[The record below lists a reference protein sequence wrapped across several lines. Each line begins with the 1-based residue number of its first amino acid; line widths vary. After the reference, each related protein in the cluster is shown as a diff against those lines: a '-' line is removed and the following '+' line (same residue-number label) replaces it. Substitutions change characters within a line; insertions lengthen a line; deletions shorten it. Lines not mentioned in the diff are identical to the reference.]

1 MQTVVDVGVRP
12 DAGEPG
18 DLAFQAPEHEPG
30 LGLEEPARVG
40 HGPVHGGGCEG
51 QQQGGLVGGLEH
63 GGRSPRGLA
72 LLVADPVDQGIH
84 IPVAG
89 QVGGHDPETG
99 TAHGMAAVEVA
110 SPDDGLRLQGMAD
123 GDDRRPALQEACS
136 QRSRDGLGSHAGDY
150 GHVLGESCG
159 GLVRVGRGHGLVSY
173 AAEDP
178 GQILL
183 AAFACLVGVPDG
195 LIVHLASGS
204 YEAQAAA
211 VVIMLVVDVSQ
222 ILAGAGPAVVEED
235 GARGLEPWL
244 HLLGPVAAQLGI
256 DGGHNGC
263 ILILARLDGRRL
275 KPQLVQEEAGSGGQH
290 TLRAGH
296 LGCEGIQGSGVD
308 HGTASGTTCRG
319 HGDRDTMALGHL
331 LNSLVNQRVGRRH
344 CGDGFSGQER
354 QITATRGGTLT
365 GVQDQAGHGGRNPA
379 RTQLPD
385 IGDPLLNL
393 LQLEAGGAEEVT
405 DALTHDVG
413 EHRAKG
419 PIVRSHLVHQGAQVG
434 HAGLGCTIHAGHTQ
448 LRADVHQQLVA
459 PGGNAIGQGVGGV
472 GLPNLLGADLGGVGQ
487 QDGDGVRCLEGQVG
501 HLGTRRTSGRRGRSR
516 SRILGCRRGRSRSWS
531 RIRCRGGRSS
541 LSRFSAG
548 VLGRSC
554 GLLLHCGHGIGV
566 GQIDPAL
573 VPAQVVDAHVT
584 LAEVGQL
591 QGLGAQVGQ
600 GGRMAQPYLDQ
611 LLHAQAALLGSVEH
625 DRLGLDPAHRRGELP
640 GEQLSQQQ
648 TAQLLVVG
656 RILVPDLG
664 IVQSLLDAFG
674 RNHLQDGGRELLGHL
689 EGPCNQ
695 VGYVATLQA
704 GVVDVLGQQGV
715 QGVAE
720 LGHPLAQQGG
730 VEGHVDAGHVHEGRL
745 AARLL
750 GPAVGVGTQVLQT
763 GDGPGHGVLLAGQV
777 VVDDLQEFAALL
789 GYGLHILLD
798 AGVAHAEL
806 VGTQGAHPV
815 VAAPLLVTFDQG
827 VHGGPAVEDQ
837 LQNRLQGHDPGEGA
851 QGVVLAQ
858 GVAGEV
864 GGPDVHAGLA
874 QAGGLGKGHG
884 GQGHLGELG
893 QVEQTL
899 RMVVGDPLGRQGVRV
914 VTHHGQDGEPQ
925 LAAGQGIG
933 PFPGL
938 AGGRGL
944 GPLVQDHALL
954 LDPLAGIDVG
964 GPWGAGDCR
973 AAGDQL
979 AVDPAGDLQ
988 DQAAMADLAHTL
1000 QADLHLVAQLDH
1012 AVHVVGP
1019 SGDLVVDA
1027 LLVGGLGRVL
1037 GGGRQP
1043 HAVHQRRRQTR
1054 DRSTPPGGVDG
1065 IEVPGGTCEGG
1076 HVLGGGDGD
1085 AAQQPAG
1092 CVHRVGAD
1100 AAIFGSLLGQLV
1112 AVGAATDGETL
1123 DLAGQHG
1130 SVLGGVDHMDG
1141 HHPTG
1146 G

>member
-1 MQTVVDVGVRP
+1 MQTVVDVGVRT

-63 GGRSPRGLA
+63 GGRGPRGLA

-99 TAHGMAAVEVA
+99 TAHGMATVEVA
-110 SPDDGLRLQGMAD
+110 GPDDGLRLQGMAD
-123 GDDRRPALQEACS
+123 GDDRRPALQEAGS
-136 QRSRDGLGSHAGDY
+136 QRSRDGLGGHAGDH
-150 GHVLGESCG
+150 GHVLGEPCG
-159 GLVRVGRGHGLVSY
+159 GLVRIGWGHGLVGY

-183 AAFACLVGVPDG
+183 AAFACLLGVPDG

-211 VVIMLVVDVSQ
+211 VVVMLVVDVSQ
-222 ILAGAGPAVVEED
+222 ILTGAGPAIVEED
-235 GARGLEPWL
+235 GARGLEPWR

-256 DGGHNGC
+256 DGGHDGSV
-263 ILILARLDGRRL
+263 LIFARLDGRGF
-275 KPQLVQEEAGSGGQH
+275 KPQLVQEESCSRGQH

-296 LGCEGIQGSGVD
+296 LGCEGIQGGGVD
-308 HGTASGTTCRG
+308 YGTAGGTACRG
-319 HGDRDTMALGHL
+319 HGDRDAMTLGHL
-331 LNSLVNQRVGRRH
+331 LNGLVDQRIGRRH
-344 CGDGFSGQER
+344 SGDSLGGQEG
-354 QITATRGGTLT
+354 QIAATRGGALT
-365 GVQDQAGHGGRNPA
+365 GVQDQAGHGGRDPA
-379 RTQLPD
+379 GTQLPD
-385 IGDPLLNL
+385 IGDPLLHL
-393 LQLEAGGAEEVT
+393 LQLEAGGAEEVA

-413 EHRAKG
+413 EHRAEG
-419 PIVRSHLVHQGAQVG
+419 PIVGGHLVHQGAQVG
-434 HAGLGCTIHAGHTQ
+434 HAGLGGAVHAGHAQ
-448 LRADVHQQLVA
+448 LGADVHQQLVA
-459 PGGNAIGQGVGGV
+459 PGGDAVGQGVGSV
-472 GLPNLLGADLGGVGQ
+472 GLPDLLGADLGGVGQ
-487 QDGDGVRCLEGQVG
+487 QDGDGIRGLEGQVG
-501 HLGTRRTSGRRGRSR
+501 YIGTRWTAGRRGRSR
-516 SRILGCRRGRSRSWS
+516 SRVLGCCRGRGRSRS
-531 RIRCRGGRSS
+531 RCRRGCSS
-541 LSRFSAG
+541 LSRFRVG
-548 VLGRSC
+548 FLDRSC
-554 GLLLHCGHGIGV
+554 GLFLHWGHGISV

-584 LAEVGQL
+584 LAEVWQL
-591 QGLGAQVGQ
+591 QGLGTQVGQ
-600 GGRMAQPYLDQ
+600 SGRMAQPYLDQ
-611 LLHAQAALLGSVEH
+611 LLHAQAALLGGIKH

-656 RILVPDLG
+656 RILIPDLG

-689 EGPCNQ
+689 EGTCNQ

-798 AGVAHAEL
+798 PGVAHAEL

-815 VAAPLLVTFDQG
+815 VAAPLLVAFDQG
-827 VHGGPAVEDQ
+827 VHGGTAVEDQ

-874 QAGGLGKGHG
+874 QAGGLGEGHG

-914 VTHHGQDGEPQ
+914 VTHHSQDGEPQ

-938 AGGRGL
+938 TGGRGL

-954 LDPLAGIDVG
+954 LNPLAGIDVS
-964 GPWGAGDCR
+964 GPWGAGDRR

-1043 HAVHQRRRQTR
+1043 HAVHQRRRQAG
-1054 DRSTPPGGVDG
+1054 DR
-1065 IEVPGGTCEGG
+1065 GT
-1076 HVLGGGDGD
+1076 
-1085 AAQQPAG
+1085 
-1092 CVHRVGAD
+1092 
-1100 AAIFGSLLGQLV
+1100 S
-1112 AVGAATDGETL
+1112 
-1123 DLAGQHG
+1123 
-1130 SVLGGVDHMDG
+1130 LGGVNG
-1141 HHPTG
+1141 VEVP
-1146 G
+1146 